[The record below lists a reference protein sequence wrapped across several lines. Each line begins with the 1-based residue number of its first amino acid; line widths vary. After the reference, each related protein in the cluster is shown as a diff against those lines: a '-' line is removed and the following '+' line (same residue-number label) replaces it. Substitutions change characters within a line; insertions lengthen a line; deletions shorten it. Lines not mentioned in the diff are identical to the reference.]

1 MPWRSLRR
9 RFPLPEIFL
18 LPRSQIQPSQLYIS
32 SAKLAQVQAWWW
44 PRRVEQL
51 SPIPVVQL
59 DGIIVATDGHTRA
72 SAAYR
77 AGLRAIPVVWEA
89 DELDWDAYRACED
102 WCRAGGIRTVMDLE
116 GRVVSPSAY
125 EELWLDRCRRMH
137 EELARTVT
145 RGKGLKP
152 GLPHYGS
159 TKASRPEIFLSGAA
173 GPPGPVSRSGG
184 RRLG

>member
-1 MPWRSLRR
+1 
-9 RFPLPEIFL
+9 L
-18 LPRSQIQPSQLYIS
+18 LPLTQIQPSQLYIS
-32 SAKLAQVQAWWW
+32 SAKLTQVRAWGW

-72 SAAYR
+72 FAAYR
-77 AGLRAIPVVWEA
+77 AGLRAIPVVWNA
-89 DELDWDAYRACED
+89 DELDWDAYRICVD
-102 WCRAGGIRTVMDLE
+102 WCRAEGIRTVMDLE
-116 GRVVSPSAY
+116 GRVVDPPVY
-125 EELWLDRCRRMH
+125 TELWLDRCHEMH
-137 EELARTVT
+137 EELAKTVT

-159 TKASRPEIFLSGAA
+159 TKGFRPEILLGGAA
-173 GPPGPVSRSGG
+173 GPSGPLSCSDG